1 MRKGILLI
9 GIVTLLISCSSPMDK
24 KFNEKTAKEDIVA
37 IKEKIDT
44 TEFQLLAG
52 SMIRLKFKGE
62 KIEEMTYS
70 EILEN
75 GKNWKIEQKK
85 IEAEQKAL
93 AEKAAREEAEKF
105 KRLNEAVVVSC
116 FEKGYTKYDYEDYI
130 TYKFV
135 IKNKSDKKIRAVK
148 GGITF
153 TNLFDDEISS
163 LNFVYDK
170 PIEAGKEV
178 NWNATTDYNQF
189 KDEDKALKNKD
200 LKDLK
205 VIWKPEKIIFEDGTT
220 LE

>member
-9 GIVTLLISCSSPMDK
+9 GIVTLLISCSSPIDK
-24 KFNEKTAKEDIVA
+24 KFNEKTAKEDIEA

-52 SMIRLKFKGE
+52 SMMRLKFKGE

-75 GKNWKIEQKK
+75 GKNWKIEQEK

>member
-1 MRKGILLI
+1 MKKQLLLI
-9 GIVTLLISCSSPMDK
+9 GITTLILSCSSPLDK
-24 KFNEKTAKEDIVA
+24 KFNEETAKEDIEA
-37 IKEKIDT
+37 IKSKLDT
-44 TEFQLLAG
+44 TELQLMAG
-52 SMIRLKFKGE
+52 SMIRLKLQDE
-62 KIEEMTYS
+62 KLENMTYL

-75 GKNWKIEQKK
+75 GKKWKKEQEKIE
-85 IEAEQKAL
+85 IEQKAL
-93 AEKAAREEAEKF
+93 AEKAAKEEAEKF
-105 KRLNEAVVVSC
+105 KRLNEAVIVSC

-130 TYKFV
+130 TYKFI
-135 IKNKSDKKIRAVK
+135 IKNKSNKKIRAVK

-163 LNFVYDK
+163 LSFVYDQ
-170 PIEAGKEV
+170 PIEARTEA

-189 KDEDKALKNKD
+189 KDEDRALKNKD

>member
-1 MRKGILLI
+1 MKKGILLI

-24 KFNEKTAKEDIVA
+24 NFNEKTAKEDIEA
-37 IKEKIDT
+37 IRSKIDT

-52 SMIRLKFKGE
+52 SMMRLKFKGE

-70 EILEN
+70 EILED
-75 GKNWKIEQKK
+75 GKKWKIEQEK

-116 FEKGYTKYDYEDYI
+116 FEKGYAKYDYEDYI

-135 IKNKSDKKIRAVK
+135 IKNKSDKKVRAVK
-148 GGITF
+148 GEISF
-153 TNLFDDEISS
+153 TNLFDDKISS
-163 LNFVYDK
+163 LSFVYDK

-178 NWNATTDYNQF
+178 TWNATTDYNQF
-189 KDEDKALKNKD
+189 KDEDKTLKNKD

-205 VIWKPEKIIFEDGTT
+205 VVWKPEKIIFEDGTS

>member
-24 KFNEKTAKEDIVA
+24 KFNEKTAKEDIEA

-52 SMIRLKFKGE
+52 SMMRLKFKGE
-62 KIEEMTYS
+62 KIKEMTYS

-75 GKNWKIEQKK
+75 GKNWKIEQEK

>member
-24 KFNEKTAKEDIVA
+24 KFNEKTAKEDIEA

-52 SMIRLKFKGE
+52 SMMRLKFKGE

-75 GKNWKIEQKK
+75 GKNWKIEQEK